1 MTHEQFR
8 LDAQTTIN
16 SLLEDVR
23 VQNGVPAAVM
33 EDAINKY
40 LVKLKDV
47 VVQEFIQA
55 VMAESAASDNAK
67 EEDGK

>member
-1 MTHEQFR
+1 MTQEQFR
-8 LDAQTTIN
+8 LDAQTTIS

-23 VQNGVPAAVM
+23 IQNGVPAAVM

-40 LVKLKDV
+40 LVKLKDM

>member
-8 LDAQTTIN
+8 LDAQTTID

>member
-1 MTHEQFR
+1 MTQEQFR
-8 LDAQTTIN
+8 LDAQTTIS

>member
-1 MTHEQFR
+1 MTQEQFR
-8 LDAQTTIN
+8 LDAQTTIS

-23 VQNGVPAAVM
+23 VQNGVPAAIM

>member
-1 MTHEQFR
+1 MTQEQFR
-8 LDAQTTIN
+8 LDAQITIS

>member
-1 MTHEQFR
+1 MTQEQFR
-8 LDAQTTIN
+8 LDAQTTIS

-23 VQNGVPAAVM
+23 IQNGVPAAVM